1 MEKNIF
7 KKNVYIC
14 MTESVCYAA
23 EINATLYI
31 NCTSGKKSFEKESSN
46 LISQQRLR
54 QRVGC
59 MKTTIKAEAEGHDIN
74 LRVINI

>member
-7 KKNVYIC
+7 KKNVYIR

-31 NCTSGKKSFEKESSN
+31 NCTSVKKSFIFFFIQN
-46 LISQQRLR
+46 IPLFILWQQVLIQYPSRDSGRELD
-54 QRVGC
+54 
-59 MKTTIKAEAEGHDIN
+59 A
-74 LRVINI
+74 